1 MTSTAI
7 TAAQT
12 ANARAPAGSRVL
24 FPIHSNLSTMAALL
38 LLALLPFQTLGIPV
52 GTTIVD
58 LSNVILLAFALVVAA
73 GNDDT
78 RYSRTFMLLAS
89 GFAVL
94 QLLLWLNSLTPFSR
108 FMSGIVW
115 FMAFILIYGRGAT
128 IYVPMRA
135 SYRIVIGVVA
145 LLAVYI
151 VFQLLVLGMSRP
163 AGFMAEPS
171 PAGLVMLAVAA
182 GLVVASRKSSSSTEQ
197 LVMTIAAVI
206 LAVISYALKTT
217 HIISFIVALF
227 ITSFFSKAL
236 SVRLLLILV
245 AVTIGFFSVAMQD
258 VHFRER
264 LDIGGTTSNLSLLSW
279 LQGYDQMIESLRQ
292 FPLVGAGLGG
302 TGYFDVQSANAR
314 ALFEAGISE
323 LNRYDAYSGFFRIVI
338 EVGPVV
344 AIAIFYAIGYRLV
357 KLWRATSQGLL
368 PTSNESKYQ
377 LFLFVFAFTLFVGI
391 FLKEPTYSRSQ
402 VAVAVVLYFLV
413 PLNAYR
419 SRAGVSALTRAH
431 SQSAPQI
438 SAA

>member
-1 MTSTAI
+1 MTDAL
-7 TAAQT
+7 
-12 ANARAPAGSRVL
+12 ANATQSANGRASAGRRVL
-24 FPIHSNLSTMAALL
+24 FPIHSNLSTMTVLL
-38 LLALLPFQTLGIPV
+38 MLALLPFQTFGIPV

-58 LSNVILLAFALVVAA
+58 LSNVTLLLFALVVAA
-73 GNDDT
+73 GNDDV
-78 RYSRTFMLLAS
+78 RYTRTFMLLAS
-89 GFAVL
+89 GFALL

-108 FMSGIVW
+108 FLSGIVW
-115 FMAFILIYGRGAT
+115 FTAFILIYGRGAS

-145 LLAVYI
+145 LLAAYI
-151 VFQLLVLGMSRP
+151 MFQLLVLGIERP

-182 GLVVASRKSSSSTEQ
+182 GLVVASRKSSSATEQ
-197 LVMTIAAVI
+197 FMMTMAAIV
-206 LAVISYALKTT
+206 LAAISYALKTT

-227 ITSFFSKAL
+227 LISFFSKAL
-236 SVRLLLILV
+236 SVRLLLILG
-245 AVTIGFFSVAMQD
+245 AVTIGFFGVAMQD

-264 LDIGGTTSNLSLLSW
+264 LDIGASTSNLSLLSW
-279 LQGYDQMIESLRQ
+279 LQGYDQMVESLRQ

-338 EVGPVV
+338 EVGPIVSL
-344 AIAIFYAIGYRLV
+344 AIFYAIGHRLLS
-357 KLWRATSQGLL
+357 LWRATSQGLL
-368 PTSNESKYQ
+368 PVSRESKYQ
-377 LFLFVFAFTLFVGI
+377 LFLFAFAFTLFIGI
-391 FLKEPTYSRSQ
+391 FLKEPTYSRSH